1 MNISNVPGVTQ
12 ESEVPQVEP
21 CEAEETESR
30 LEDNNNNVDDL
41 EPVNE
46 TTPEDTRNN
55 TILLT
60 SMTKVIWVLH
70 DVTSG
75 IVLMVSPFNFLN
87 WQWDKYLKTIEF
99 FAKVQLISKNLANL
113 PNISVKLKKA
123 KYMDPK
129 WLITA

>member
-99 FAKVQLISKNLANL
+99 FAKVQLISK
-113 PNISVKLKKA
+113 I
-123 KYMDPK
+123 
-129 WLITA
+129 WQICLIFLSN